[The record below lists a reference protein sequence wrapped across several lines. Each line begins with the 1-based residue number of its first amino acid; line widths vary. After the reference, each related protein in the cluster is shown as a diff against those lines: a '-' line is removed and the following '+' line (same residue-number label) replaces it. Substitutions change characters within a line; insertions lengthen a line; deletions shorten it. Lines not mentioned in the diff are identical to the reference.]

1 MKVLSIDNTGT
12 YQAIELPDVKIYKI
26 SELANCTIPPMFV
39 LYNHELFTFYN
50 SHYEDINNK
59 QVNYATYYGSYYSM
73 GALIYDFTNHK
84 LIGCTNSIEQMRQKF
99 HEGTSSNSSSGSTA
113 YK

>member
-39 LYNHELFTFYN
+39 LYNHELFTLFKPDGIN
-50 SHYEDINNK
+50 INN
-59 QVNYATYYGSYYSM
+59 YTTYYGSGE
-73 GALIYDFTNHK
+73 GALIYDFTNHE